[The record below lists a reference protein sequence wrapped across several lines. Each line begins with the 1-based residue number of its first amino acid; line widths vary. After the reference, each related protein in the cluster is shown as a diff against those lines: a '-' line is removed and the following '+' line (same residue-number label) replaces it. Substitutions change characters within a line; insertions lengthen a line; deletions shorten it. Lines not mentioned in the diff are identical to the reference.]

1 MLIEVKININKLKQA
16 ITNNHLKLIN
26 FSNKLCNNAKSVVI
40 YIHDIMCPDVFKLK
54 FTEIETT

>member
-26 FSNKLCNNAKSVVI
+26 FSNKLC
-40 YIHDIMCPDVFKLK
+40 
-54 FTEIETT
+54 ETQFNDDKHE